1 MSSDEKIEGSC
12 LCGEVGFS
20 VQMPTL
26 YCVHCHCSMCRRSHG
41 SAFVT
46 WFGVPYERFS
56 VLSGEENLV
65 RFQSSAHGKR
75 SFCGLCGSA
84 LFCEL
89 ESHPERIDIT
99 LASLNG
105 EIDRKPGFH
114 VYFDDRAAW
123 TFVDDG
129 LPRLGGET
137 GLEAL

>member
-1 MSSDEKIEGSC
+1 
-12 LCGEVGFS
+12 
-20 VQMPTL
+20 
-26 YCVHCHCSMCRRSHG
+26 
-41 SAFVT
+41 VT